1 MFIFSGELV
10 LGPGKGRDKYVVRLF
25 GHESCLGHT
34 NGADDAGASE
44 LARRLVLGVE
54 VGEPFGTGLAKGLVV
69 QRAGHCVCECT
80 VVEEWLAEDA
90 PHLAGSRWIW
100 RLTVAETLS
109 V

>member
-10 LGPGKGRDKYVVRLF
+10 LGPGEGSDKHLVRSF
-25 GHESCLGHT
+25 GHEGCCKHT

-69 QRAGHCVCECT
+69 QRAGHCVFVRT
-80 VVEEWLAEDA
+80 VVGE
-90 PHLAGSRWIW
+90 
-100 RLTVAETLS
+100 
-109 V
+109 